1 MFSFLTS
8 LQLLLYKY
16 ILHIYQCGTKTD
28 SVLIR
33 TVLVEKQL
41 KRRVIKPLKYVNS
54 RGLFQTAGF
63 QNAQVPEFKPELG
76 EFSENRLKID
86 LMNSNPS
93 TGI

>member
-28 SVLIR
+28 I
-33 TVLVEKQL
+33 
-41 KRRVIKPLKYVNS
+41 IKPLKYVNS